1 MFRLSAGDLW
11 RGLVVAIASALFV
24 AIHSVIGTVINTPDF
39 DVFTVDYI
47 YVLKELVN
55 TSVVVGYSAGMGYL
69 IKNLLTDE
77 SGNVLKIE
85 THS

>member
-1 MFRLSAGDLW
+1 MFRLSVGDLW

-47 YVLKELVN
+47 FVLKELVN